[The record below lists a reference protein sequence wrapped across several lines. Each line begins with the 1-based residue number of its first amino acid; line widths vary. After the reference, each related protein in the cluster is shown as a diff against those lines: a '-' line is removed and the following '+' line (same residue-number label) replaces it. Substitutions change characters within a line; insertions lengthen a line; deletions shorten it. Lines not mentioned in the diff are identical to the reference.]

1 MVVLAAIENSVSGLP
16 MSSPGMRGGCLGMAW
31 MLLITLLDVEEY
43 DKWRFVE
50 GEPTHSWVCLTVK
63 KYKIFETLN
72 EKKSNKFIKT
82 SNKRVLW

>member
-16 MSSPGMRGGCLGMAW
+16 MSSPGIRGGCFGMAW

-63 KYKIFETLN
+63 NIKFLN
-72 EKKSNKFIKT
+72 VKTKNKKKSIN
-82 SNKRVLW
+82 L